1 MQKTDILLKIR
12 NLSITVE
19 TLENTLHA
27 DFKEILLIKLQKKKT
42 THQHLEYI
50 LRHNLQNALYQQF
63 STCWA
68 QTTSWAKGLFPW
80 AARLLHG
87 P

>member
-27 DFKEILLIKLQKKKT
+27 DFKEILLIKLQKKKKP
-42 THQHLEYI
+42 HI
-50 LRHNLQNALYQQF
+50 NI
-63 STCWA
+63 
-68 QTTSWAKGLFPW
+68 
-80 AARLLHG
+80 
-87 P
+87 